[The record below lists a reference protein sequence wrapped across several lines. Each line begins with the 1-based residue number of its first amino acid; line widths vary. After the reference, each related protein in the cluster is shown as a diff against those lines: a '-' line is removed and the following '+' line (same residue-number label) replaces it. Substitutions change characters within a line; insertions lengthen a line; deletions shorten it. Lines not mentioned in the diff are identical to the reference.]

1 MRRLLVLILFIL
13 MSSLVFADHYSFSKI
28 TWSKC
33 AFLISGTV
41 SLTTLISGLYYQK
54 LSDDAYENYK
64 NAQSKSYATSYRI
77 VSDNYNSTASFYK
90 TFSLVSGII
99 ALTSA
104 GLDYF
109 IFGRVDD
116 TISLHFKTDKP
127 SISISKKF

>member
-1 MRRLLVLILFIL
+1 MRRLILLLLIVLLPTLVI
-13 MSSLVFADHYSFSKI
+13 ADHYSFSKI
-28 TWSKC
+28 TWCKYS
-33 AFLISGTV
+33 FLISGTV

-64 NAQSKSYATSYRI
+64 NAQSESYTTSYRI

-90 TFSLVSGII
+90 TFSLISGIV

-116 TISLHFKTDKP
+116 TISLNFQTDKS